1 MNKRAPFD
9 VRCEVNDLQERED
22 LIREIEKMIRKMDLS
37 TLQKIRWNIIKKW
50 GA

>member
-9 VRCEVNDLQERED
+9 VRCEVNDQQERED
-22 LIREIEKMIRKMDLS
+22 LIREIERMIRKMDLS

>member
-22 LIREIEKMIRKMDLS
+22 LIREIERMIRKMDLS

>member
-1 MNKRAPFD
+1 MKKYESENAA
-9 VRCEVNDLQERED
+9 ERED
-22 LIREIEKMIRKMDLS
+22 LIREIERMIRKMDLS